1 MEELITEQKQTNDND
16 IDMNVIY
23 RTLPNLKPENQGLL
37 TVNYKLTD
45 LCYWANHEDELR
57 EYLQSLIDSANANI
71 KLVHAF
77 IEFYNGILVESRDR
91 KGYIADGMLR
101 LYDALPDE
109 SKRKVCDDLLSRR
122 KFYEDTCLRILD
134 DCNNAVEV
142 KGDDVVEG

>member
-1 MEELITEQKQTNDND
+1 MEGLSTEQSQTNNKEISMD
-16 IDMNVIY
+16 VIY
-23 RTLPNLKPENQGLL
+23 RTLPNLKAENQNLL
-37 TVNYKLTD
+37 AVNYKLTD
-45 LCYWANHEDELR
+45 LHYWVNHEDELR
-57 EYLQSLIDSANANI
+57 KYLQSLLDSANANI
-71 KLVHAF
+71 KVIHAF

-109 SKRKVCDDLLSRR
+109 SKRKVCEDLLSRK
-122 KFYEDTCLRILD
+122 KFYEDACLRILD

>member
-109 SKRKVCDDLLSRR
+109 SKRKVCEDLLSR
-122 KFYEDTCLRILD
+122 KNFYEDACLKIMD
-134 DCNNAVEV
+134 SFSKAVEV

>member
-1 MEELITEQKQTNDND
+1 MEELITEQKQTNGND

-57 EYLQSLIDSANANI
+57 KYLQSLLDSANVNI

-101 LYDALPDE
+101 CYDALPDE
-109 SKRKVCDDLLSRR
+109 SKQKVCEDLLSRR
-122 KFYEDTCLRILD
+122 KFYEDTCTRILND
-134 DCNNAVEV
+134 FNNAVEV
-142 KGDDVVEG
+142 KGDEVAEE

>member
-1 MEELITEQKQTNDND
+1 MD
-16 IDMNVIY
+16 VIY
-23 RTLPNLKPENQGLL
+23 RTLPNLKAEHQNIIS
-37 TVNYKLTD
+37 VNYKLSD

-57 EYLQSLIDSANANI
+57 KYLQSLIDSANANI

-142 KGDDVVEG
+142 NGDDVAEE

>member
-1 MEELITEQKQTNDND
+1 MEELITEQKQTNGND

-57 EYLQSLIDSANANI
+57 KYLQSLIDSANANI

-77 IEFYNGILVESRDR
+77 IEFYNGILVESKDK
-91 KGYIADGMLR
+91 KGYIADGMIR

-109 SKRKVCDDLLSRR
+109 SKQKVCEDLLGR
-122 KFYEDTCLRILD
+122 KKFFEDACMKIMD
-134 DCNNAVEV
+134 SFNGAVEV
-142 KGDDVVEG
+142 KDVREG

>member
-1 MEELITEQKQTNDND
+1 MD
-16 IDMNVIY
+16 VIY
-23 RTLPNLKPENQGLL
+23 RTLPNLKAENQNLL
-37 TVNYKLTD
+37 AVNYKLTD
-45 LCYWANHEDELR
+45 LHYWVNHEDELR
-57 EYLQSLIDSANANI
+57 KYLQSLLDSANTNI
-71 KLVHAF
+71 KVIHAF